1 MAAIDD
7 GLSLAEQV
15 VMGVRTTEQITEQM
29 RRNLQT
35 RRRRRRL
42 GGFAFGVS
50 NLLLE
55 DGCNIILEDGN
66 GVYLLEPC

>member
-7 GLSLAEQV
+7 GLSLAEQMV
-15 VMGVRTTEQITEQM
+15 TGVRTRRQIAEEM
-29 RRNLQT
+29 RRSMRA

-55 DGCNIILEDGN
+55 DGCNIILEDGS